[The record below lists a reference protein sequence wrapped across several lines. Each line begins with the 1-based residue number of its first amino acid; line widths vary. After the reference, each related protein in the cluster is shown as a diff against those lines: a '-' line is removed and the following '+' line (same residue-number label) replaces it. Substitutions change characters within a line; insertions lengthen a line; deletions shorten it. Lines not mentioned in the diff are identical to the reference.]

1 MRPSKDEARNCGKS
15 WIERKQADHPECLR
29 SLTDYELGLLSL
41 KWECHARPSQS
52 PPEGDW
58 NGWLIIAG
66 RGWGKTRVG
75 AEYIRAAAESGW
87 AKRIGLVGETSADGR
102 DVMVEGESGIL
113 AISDPRSNPLYE
125 PSKQRLTWPNGTIAT
140 LYDACKPDQL
150 RGPQHDL
157 IWFDELAK
165 YSSAERVFDMA
176 MFGLRLG
183 TRPRWIATTTPRSIP
198 LIKRL
203 LNQADVRLTRGK
215 SDENVANLAASFR
228 SNVIE
233 RYRGTRLGRQE
244 LDAEIL
250 EDVPGALWTRGM
262 IDETRIGAAPELTRI
277 VVGVDPA
284 ASSGENANETGIIVA
299 GLARDGHAY
308 VVEDCSLHG
317 SPDAWARRAVS
328 AYRQWAAD
336 CLVAEAWP
344 EIVRRERER
353 NGRPCLTMNLL
364 EPFIRQVVNDA
375 RQNQPAIKVHA
386 ADSVADPKTAE
397 IYNGLIRNIE
407 TTSRADVAYDTA
419 LDFAV
424 TMGFG
429 YFRIN
434 TEYAHDDSFDLDLKI
449 RRIIN
454 PFSVYA
460 DPYSTESDS
469 SDWNSCFVTELIEK
483 DQFRSRYKNAEEAD
497 WDAEGYSQLEDPW
510 RDNDRIMVAEY
521 FTREQVRKTI
531 LLLSDQ
537 SVAAEEVYLAN
548 KDTYDA
554 AGIDVIA
561 ERESQGWRVTQ
572 RIMTGAEVLETNKW
586 AGQFIPIVP
595 VYGVEV
601 NVEGRR
607 HFRGLVRPAKARSG
621 CSITGARLQ
630 PSWWRWRRKRLSS
643 AGAASSPPMRRNG
656 RRPMSRTT
664 PSWNMTIRTA
674 RGRRS
679 GRHSPEFPRAHCRRR

>member
-1 MRPSKDEARNCGKS
+1 LRPSKDEARNCGKS

-336 CLVAEAWP
+336 CLVAEANQGG
-344 EIVRRERER
+344 EMVSHV
-353 NGRPCLTMNLL
+353 
-364 EPFIRQVVNDA
+364 IR
-375 RQNQPAIKVHA
+375 
-386 ADSVADPKTAE
+386 SVADIPVKLVRATRGKYVRAEPVSALYEQRRVHHAGIFRELEDQMVAFTA
-397 IYNGLIRNIE
+397 
-407 TTSRADVAYDTA
+407 
-419 LDFAV
+419 
-424 TMGFG
+424 
-429 YFRIN
+429 
-434 TEYAHDDSFDLDLKI
+434 
-449 RRIIN
+449 
-454 PFSVYA
+454 
-460 DPYSTESDS
+460 DS
-469 SDWNSCFVTELIEK
+469 SLDGVSPDRVDALVWAATELFPDMI
-483 DQFRSRYKNAEEAD
+483 
-497 WDAEGYSQLEDPW
+497 LPP
-510 RDNDRIMVAEY
+510 
-521 FTREQVRKTI
+521 QVRP
-531 LLLSDQ
+531 Q
-537 SVAAEEVYLAN
+537 PRVYQPGGWM
-548 KDTYDA
+548 
-554 AGIDVIA
+554 AG
-561 ERESQGWRVTQ
+561 
-572 RIMTGAEVLETNKW
+572 
-586 AGQFIPIVP
+586 
-595 VYGVEV
+595 
-601 NVEGRR
+601 
-607 HFRGLVRPAKARSG
+607 
-621 CSITGARLQ
+621 
-630 PSWWRWRRKRLSS
+630 
-643 AGAASSPPMRRNG
+643 
-656 RRPMSRTT
+656 
-664 PSWNMTIRTA
+664 
-674 RGRRS
+674 
-679 GRHSPEFPRAHCRRR
+679 